1 MKCINKPWSIS
12 GCSDAAVAELA
23 ELAEQQRLRLIS
35 PRKWFRDAIEAS
47 TDPALLN
54 YRLIAQW
61 LGESIPDT
69 RSLTLALNNSLC
81 FGLYRNGRQIGFA
94 RVVTDMAETWVIRN
108 LYISPEYRF
117 IGLGSWLLH
126 CCLSHPCAR
135 GCRSIIAMGEP
146 APDFFERN
154 GFMAFPSLPGIY
166 VTTLHDGGYDP
177 ICAQS
182 RSRH

>member
-1 MKCINKPWSIS
+1 MKCINKPWSIP
-12 GCSDAAVAELA
+12 GCSDAAVA

-35 PRKWFRDAIEAS
+35 PRKGFRDAIEAS

-69 RSLTLALNNSLC
+69 RSLTLALDNSLC

-108 LYISPEYRF
+108 LSISPEYRF

-126 CCLSHPCAR
+126 CCLTHPGTR

-146 APDFFERN
+146 VPERIYGFSLTARGLRDDAERRCLRPDLRQKRQR
-154 GFMAFPSLPGIY
+154 ALSPGAR
-166 VTTLHDGGYDP
+166 L
-177 ICAQS
+177 
-182 RSRH
+182 